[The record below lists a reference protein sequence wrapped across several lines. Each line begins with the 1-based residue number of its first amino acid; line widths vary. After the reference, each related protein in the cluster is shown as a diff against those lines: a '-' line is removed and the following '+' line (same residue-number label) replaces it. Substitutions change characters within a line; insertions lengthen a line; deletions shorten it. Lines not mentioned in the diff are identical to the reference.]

1 MPQEAAKTD
10 QDYDAVQQLI
20 LRAIEIIRSDDF
32 DQYFNLFTDDA
43 VWMMPSS
50 YDDVY
55 KEEARSFYRFTRK
68 FRFDQQVAIKELF
81 VDQDV
86 AYARIS
92 FDGYLK
98 ARFDPDAPP
107 VRSVSRHL
115 WILER
120 QPDRGWKISRDIW
133 NNPKLPARRAGSKV

>member
-10 QDYDAVQQLI
+10 QDYEAVQQLI
-20 LRAIEIIRSDDF
+20 LQAIEIIRSDDF

-55 KEEARSFYRFTRK
+55 KDEARSFYRFTRK
-68 FRFDQQVAIKELF
+68 FRFDQQVAIEELF

-92 FDGYLK
+92 FDGHLK

-107 VRSVSRHL
+107 MRSVSRHL

-120 QPDRGWKISRDIW
+120 QPEGDWKICRDIW
-133 NNPKLPARRAGSKV
+133 NNPKLPARRADTAS

>member
-1 MPQEAAKTD
+1 MPQEAATTD
-10 QDYDAVQQLI
+10 QDYEAVQQLI

-68 FRFDQQVAIKELF
+68 FRFDQQVAIEELF

-92 FDGYLK
+92 FDGYLQIQLLGIDL
-98 ARFDPDAPP
+98 AGY
-107 VRSVSRHL
+107 
-115 WILER
+115 IR
-120 QPDRGWKISRDIW
+120 QLRPHC
-133 NNPKLPARRAGSKV
+133 V

>member
-1 MPQEAAKTD
+1 MPQEAATTD
-10 QDYDAVQQLI
+10 QDYEAVQQLI
-20 LRAIEIIRSDDF
+20 LQAIEIIRSDDF

-68 FRFDQQVAIKELF
+68 FRFDQQVAIEELF

-107 VRSVSRHL
+107 MKSVSRHL

-120 QPDRGWKISRDIW
+120 QPGGEWKICRDIW
-133 NNPKLPARRAGSKV
+133 NNPKPPARRTGASG